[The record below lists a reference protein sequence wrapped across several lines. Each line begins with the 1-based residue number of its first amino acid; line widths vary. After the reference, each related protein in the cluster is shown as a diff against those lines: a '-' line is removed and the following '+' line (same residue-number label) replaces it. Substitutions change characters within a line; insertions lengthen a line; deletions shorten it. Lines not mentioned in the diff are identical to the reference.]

1 MLYTNTNATLYNYFK
16 DKESGKVSYRKTY
29 LRGVF
34 WDDMKQSNVIKSGI
48 ATIESV
54 LICVPFSVNA
64 DNKVYKSPKE
74 YQKLSDEEKDGAFTF
89 VANSQD
95 IIVKGIVDYEIDNT
109 SSKTISEGLMYLR
122 NNYDSVMTI
131 SVVDEKDFGSEPM
144 RHWEI
149 GGK

>member
-1 MLYTNTNATLYNYFK
+1 MYTNTDATLYNYFK
-16 DKESGKVSYRKTY
+16 DKETGKVSYRKTY
-29 LRGVF
+29 LKGVF
-34 WDDMKQSNVIKSGI
+34 WDDVKQSNVIKSGL
-48 ATIESV
+48 ATVESV
-54 LICVPFSVNA
+54 LICIPFSVNA

-74 YQKLSDEEKDGAFTF
+74 YQKLSDEEKDNAFTF

-95 IIVKGIVDYEIDNT
+95 IIVKGIVDYDIDNT

-131 SVVDEKDFGSEPM
+131 SVVDEKDFGSEAM
-144 RHWEI
+144 RHWEL

>member
-1 MLYTNTNATLYNYFK
+1 MYTNTDATLFNYFK
-16 DKESGKVSYRKTY
+16 DKETGKVTYRKTY

-34 WDDMKQSNVIKSGI
+34 WDDVKQSNVLKSGL
-48 ATIESV
+48 ATVESV
-54 LICVPFSVNA
+54 LICIPFSVNA
-64 DNKVYKSPKE
+64 DNKQYKSPKE
-74 YQKLSDEEKDGAFTF
+74 YQKLTDVGKDNAFTF

-109 SSKTISEGLMYLR
+109 SSKTISEGLMYLK

-131 SVVDEKDFGSEPM
+131 SVVDEKDFGSEAM
-144 RHWEI
+144 RHWEL

>member
-1 MLYTNTNATLYNYFK
+1 MYTNADATLFNYFK
-16 DKESGKVSYRKTY
+16 DKETGKVTYRKTY

-34 WDDMKQSNVIKSGI
+34 WDDVKQSNVIKSGL

-64 DNKVYKSPKE
+64 DNKVYQSPKE
-74 YQKLSDEEKDGAFTF
+74 YQKLSDEEKDNAFTF

-95 IIVKGIVDYEIDNT
+95 IIIKGIVDYEIDNT
-109 SSKTISEGLMYLR
+109 SSKTISEDLMYLR

-131 SVVDEKDFGSEPM
+131 SVVDEKSYGSEVM
-144 RHWEI
+144 RHWEL

>member
-1 MLYTNTNATLYNYFK
+1 MYINSGATLFNYFK
-16 DKESGKVSYRKTY
+16 DKETGATKYRKTY

-34 WDDMKQSNVIKSGI
+34 WDDVKQSNVVKSGL

-54 LICVPFSVNA
+54 LICVPFDVET
-64 DNKVYKSPKE
+64 DGKTYKSPKT
-74 YQKLSDEEKDGAFTF
+74 YNKLSDEEKDNSFTF

-95 IIVKGIVDYEIDNT
+95 LIVKGIVDYDIDNT
-109 SSKTISEGLMYLR
+109 SKQTISEGLAYLR

-131 SVVDEKDFGSEPM
+131 SVVDEKDYGSEHM